1 MDNVKSLAGKGFI
14 ATIVV
19 AVIVLLVLLAI
30 GWRPTS
36 VGIDAGPVS
45 IELAPMT
52 PSPNNNGSQQTVE
65 ASPTPPLTEK
75 FQMISLEPY
84 SELSAPETNL
94 GLAPGQYSASDIPF
108 TVGWKA
114 STQCSHIPER
124 LQSIVIETNIP
135 NSKFAYFL
143 LQAGWGWSRYR
154 DKKIGEIIFHFA
166 DGSSATT
173 SLSLGYNIRDWSRN
187 NDSNVVTLVFSP
199 DVFSAWEG
207 TAPDGRKGGIDMLT
221 IRIPPDK
228 TNQTLSGIEIL
239 DLSESSV
246 GDVDPCIHVIAVT
259 VKYAE

>member
-1 MDNVKSLAGKGFI
+1 MENAKSIVGKGFI
-14 ATIVV
+14 ATIIV
-19 AVIVLLVLLAI
+19 AIIVLLVLLAM

-52 PSPNNNGSQQTVE
+52 PSPNNNDSQQIVE
-65 ASPTPPLTEK
+65 ASPTPQLTEK
-75 FQMISLEPY
+75 FQMLSLESY
-84 SELSAPETNL
+84 SELSSPETNL

-108 TVGWKA
+108 TVGWKT

-124 LQSIVIETNIP
+124 PQSVFIEISIP
-135 NSKFAYFL
+135 NPRYAYFL
-143 LQAGWGWSRYR
+143 LQAGWGWSKYR
-154 DKKIGEIIFHFA
+154 DKKGEIIFHFA

-207 TAPDGRKGGIDMLT
+207 TAPDVRKGGIDMLT
-221 IRIPPDK
+221 IRIPADK
-228 TNQTLSGIEIL
+228 ASQTLSGIEIL

-246 GDVDPCIHVIAVT
+246 GDIDPCIHVIAVT
-259 VKYAE
+259 VKYVE